1 MRLDF
6 DGFGAGSKVAFN
18 AEPLFN
24 MRIGKRGTLHAGWN
38 FYCVDHSAT
47 GGRFRRAVL
56 SQGPLLGSTFRG

>member
-24 MRIGKRGTLHAGWN
+24 MRIGKRGTLHSGWK
-38 FYCVDHSAT
+38 FDHADYSAK
-47 GGRFRRAVL
+47 GGSFRRAAL
-56 SQGPLLGSTFRG
+56 SQGASPGSTFSG